1 MLTAGKTLR
10 VRPVT
15 RTNRARTVQNDA
27 RRSGL
32 VTGLRTPTDPT
43 MTGPTDGDSPR
54 IGMV

>member
-1 MLTAGKTLR
+1 M
-10 VRPVT
+10 T